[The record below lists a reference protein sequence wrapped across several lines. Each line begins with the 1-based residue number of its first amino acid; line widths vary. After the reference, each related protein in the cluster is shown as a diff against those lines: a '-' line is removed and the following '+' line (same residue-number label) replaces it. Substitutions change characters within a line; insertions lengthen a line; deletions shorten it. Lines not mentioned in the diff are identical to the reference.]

1 MRNNLQ
7 NDVKIENAKIHTT
20 KLDLSGSYS
29 STASIG
35 EVSVAL
41 CRELLPGAKALC
53 KPEQLVFLSPLVAPT
68 YAKQY
73 YKTWHYFV
81 PTADVWKNY
90 DAFMARETI
99 SRNGYIFTPTK
110 EPCIPK
116 DVMSALL
123 LIGAKCTLYGKRL
136 ASNHS
141 SDMMENVSGGYFDVP
156 VDILSSSTNEYVKF
170 FKAALSGAN
179 GRVYNIDSQGR
190 PEIDLMALLDL
201 TPNGFGGQTFWVPSG
216 NLTEA
221 SFAREDY
228 DIGQSAWSGYDET
241 SVVPLDKAD
250 FVVYKLIQG
259 AGNGLDHD
267 FIAAF
272 AFRMSSFGIR
282 LFKILRGLG
291 WGVDLDAKGE
301 TRSILRLMATYHAYW
316 HSFGLEQWQN
326 LESTYCG
333 RLQTL
338 LENTNDTD
346 VWQDNTQA
354 WGLFYGFIRYELGM
368 MWVTEKN
375 DYVSAHLPQPVI
387 GKPNE
392 TPLHGVIDIFERT
405 SPYDASPRASIYPG
419 NDSSSQVSG
428 QPSEDLADGHA
439 YTRRIQHGALDSMI
453 LMRMYKRTNA
463 NTALGRSIAEK
474 LRTQGLGAYLSRVR
488 TNYIGDTTLD
498 LRVSSVI
505 SQADT
510 FKDASDGVAAQGAVL
525 GERGGRGM
533 GYRDPK
539 DHRPLYY
546 KTDCNGYWIG
556 LDCVTCD
563 SGYSQSED
571 LCLSNIEQEQKYQ
584 PDYDGL
590 GLQLDPKSIVN
601 GSRTQSFGNLVTGDA
616 RTKLSMSSQAI
627 GFAPR
632 YSEYKVGRSNL
643 SGGFALPSMRLRFL
657 GYNMDKLVYPDEFF
671 TSDLS
676 DIENNIP
683 APAGGKRFIHM
694 LGFRASDVP
703 TAGISY
709 RFLGRFPWMGNLRRI
724 FANPGVGEGYAHWL
738 QSGNWQALAELWEYH
753 ERHEDDY
760 ILIGEFWFKSWCNV
774 LPIEETYGTLDPER
788 KELEFVQRC

>member
-7 NDVKIENAKIHTT
+7 NDVKIENAKIHTS

-29 STASIG
+29 STASVG

-41 CRELLPGAKALC
+41 CRELLPGSKALC
-53 KPEQLVFLSPLVAPT
+53 KPEQLVFLAPLVAPT

-99 SRNGYIFTPTK
+99 SRNGLIFTPTK

-116 DVMSALL
+116 DVMTAML
-123 LIGAKCTLYGKRL
+123 LIGAKCTLYGQRL
-136 ASNHS
+136 AANHS
-141 SDMMENVSGGYFDVP
+141 DNLMDYVSGGFFDVP
-156 VDILSSSTNEYVKF
+156 VSILSTLTNEYRKF
-170 FKAALSGAN
+170 FYAALSGAN
-179 GRVYNIDSQGR
+179 GDVYHVTGQGK
-190 PEIDLMALLDL
+190 PEINLMALLDL

-216 NLTEA
+216 NLTAA
-221 SFAREDY
+221 SFARETY

-259 AGNGLDHD
+259 AGNNMEHD
-267 FIAAF
+267 YIAAY
-272 AFRMSSFGIR
+272 AFRLSSFGVH

-301 TRSILRLMATYHAYW
+301 TRSILRLMAAYHAYW

-346 VWQDNTQA
+346 VWQDNTPA
-354 WGLFYGFIRYELGM
+354 WGLFYNFILNELGM
-368 MWVTEKN
+368 MWVTEKH

-387 GKPNE
+387 GKSND
-392 TPLHGVIDIFERT
+392 TPLHGVIDVKTT
-405 SPYDASPRASIYPG
+405 SSFDVISPEANITPGVASASQMPG
-419 NDSSSQVSG
+419 MPSVSPSSG
-428 QPSEDLADGHA
+428 IDGDGHA
-439 YTRRIQHGALDSMI
+439 YTRRTQHGALDSMI

-498 LRVSSVI
+498 LRVNSVI

-539 DHRPLYY
+539 DYRPLYY

-563 SGYSQSED
+563 SGYSQCED
-571 LCLSNIEQEQKYQ
+571 LLLSNIEQEQKYQ

-590 GLQLDPKSIVN
+590 GLQLDPKSVIN
-601 GSRTQSFGNLVTGDA
+601 GSRNQSFGNLVTGDA
-616 RTKLSMSSQAI
+616 RTQLSMSSQAF

-657 GYNMDKLVYPDEFF
+657 GYNMDKLVFPDEFY
-671 TSDLS
+671 TSDLTGT
-676 DIENNIP
+676 DNTIP
-683 APAGGKRFIHM
+683 APAGGKRYQQSEYPRH
-694 LGFRASDVP
+694 GNRA
-703 TAGISY
+703 
-709 RFLGRFPWMGNLRRI
+709 
-724 FANPGVGEGYAHWL
+724 YA
-738 QSGNWQALAELWEYH
+738 
-753 ERHEDDY
+753 
-760 ILIGEFWFKSWCNV
+760 
-774 LPIEETYGTLDPER
+774 
-788 KELEFVQRC
+788 